1 VSTRIVDALEAP
13 GYGSSD
19 VAGGGRGWGGSGFH
33 AGDGHLGRSVNPAAQ
48 ERGNAFV
55 ADGAVCWARTVKVG
69 LERRSPPAALYFL
82 VAALLLLSLPAARAE
97 SRTSTQA
104 GTILISREG
113 EPPGTT
119 GRGYA
124 PAISADGRFVAYP
137 DGSVVLVRDLRAGT
151 AVVASRASGPDGAVG
166 EQPFGT
172 YTATPSI
179 SADGRF
185 VAFASAAQNLVPDD
199 GPQPDVFIRDLL
211 TDTTILA
218 SRASGSDG
226 APANYWSG
234 FPSIS
239 ADGRF
244 VAFTSRATNLD
255 PDDTELEPPPAAGYD
270 EGLDVFV
277 RDLVTGTTTLVSR
290 ASGPAGADGNRLSGS
305 PSISADGRLVAFQSY
320 ATNLAPG
327 DADLRADIYVRDLQT
342 ATTIFVGRGP
352 AESRRKGMLED
363 ASAPSISA
371 DGQSVAFSTFV
382 HFDVKP
388 VEYWKYVVFVRDLL
402 KRTTTRVGDGTS
414 PSLSASGRYLA
425 FSGAS
430 DLQPYL
436 TAPFP
441 DIFVF
446 DLVAHRTTLAS
457 RAFGRVGTP
466 GNGGA
471 HHPSISADGRYV
483 VFESRAS
490 NMHPQDPDRSGDV
503 YLRDLGPPPFDEPPA
518 RSCAGRRATVI
529 VLPGSS
535 WRFGGTAAQ
544 DVVVGSRASDGI
556 AGGLGRDRL
565 CGRGGRD
572 RLVGGPG
579 RDRINGG
586 AAADIVKSADNSAD
600 LVDCG
605 PGRDR
610 AIIDPRD
617 RVHECERVR
626 VRQ

>member
-1 VSTRIVDALEAP
+1 MKVRLEH
-13 GYGSSD
+13 
-19 VAGGGRGWGGSGFH
+19 W
-33 AGDGHLGRSVNPAAQ
+33 
-48 ERGNAFV
+48 
-55 ADGAVCWARTVKVG
+55 
-69 LERRSPPAALYFL
+69 SPLAALYVL
-82 VAALLLLSLPAARAE
+82 VAALLLLSLRAGRAE
-97 SRTSTQA
+97 SRTSTKA
-104 GTILISREG
+104 ETILISREG

-124 PAISADGRFVAYP
+124 PAISADGRFVAYS
-137 DGSVVLVRDLRAGT
+137 DGSVVLVRDLRGGT
-151 AVVASRASGPDGAVG
+151 TVVASRASGPDGAVG

-172 YTATPSI
+172 YTAPPSV

-185 VAFASAAQNLVPDD
+185 VAFTSAAQNLAPDD
-199 GPQPDVFIRDLL
+199 GPQADVFVRDLL
-211 TDTTILA
+211 TDTTVLA

-226 APANYWSG
+226 VPANYWSG

-239 ADGRF
+239 TDGRF
-244 VAFTSRATNLD
+244 VAFTSSATNLD
-255 PDDTELEPPPAAGYD
+255 PADTELEPPPSVGID
-270 EGLDVFV
+270 EGMDVFV
-277 RDLVTGTTTLVSR
+277 RDLVTGTTTLMSR
-290 ASGPAGADGNRLSGS
+290 ASGPAGADGNRPSGS

-320 ATNLAPG
+320 ATNLHAG
-327 DADLRADIYVRDLQT
+327 DADLRSDIYVRDLQT

-352 AESRRKGMLED
+352 TESRRKGMLED
-363 ASAPSISA
+363 AGAPSISS
-371 DGQSVAFSTFV
+371 DGQFIAFSTFV

-388 VEYWKYVVFVRDLL
+388 VEYWKDVVFVRDLQ
-402 KRTTTRVGDGTS
+402 KQTTTRVADGTS

-425 FSGAS
+425 FSSYAS

-441 DIFVF
+441 DVFVH
-446 DLVAHRTTLAS
+446 DLEAHRTTLAS
-457 RAFGRVGTP
+457 RAFGPVGTP

-490 NMHPQDPDRSGDV
+490 NMHPQDPDRSGDI
-503 YLRDLGPPPFDEPPA
+503 YLRDLGPPSFDEPPA
-518 RSCAGRRATVI
+518 ASCAGRPATVI
-529 VLPGSS
+529 VLPGTS

-579 RDRINGG
+579 RDQINGG

-600 LVDCG
+600 RVDCG

-610 AIIDPRD
+610 AIIDPLDQVR
-617 RVHECERVR
+617 RCERVR